1 MLPLT
6 KKRTKI
12 TSTCKSMLHLWE
24 KNLKKIAKNNNY
36 WKVRD
41 RCHFASKHRDAVQV
55 FIDSTRLMATSFSN
69 RVDNLTEQ
77 IQKLKCKDCDYFL
90 EYETTS
96 RIIL

>member
-1 MLPLT
+1 
-6 KKRTKI
+6 
-12 TSTCKSMLHLWE
+12 MLHLWK

-41 RCHFASKHRDAVQV
+41 RCHFPSKYRDAVQV

-77 IQKLKCKDCDYFL
+77 ITK
-90 EYETTS
+90 T
-96 RIIL
+96 